1 MNLKNLTNEELC
13 VLVQSGEDWIIDEL
27 LRFNKGLFRKIVYS
41 VMFDFNT
48 YGIMGIDEDDLFQ
61 EAQVKAYELIYKF
74 NADKNIKFSTFIYQ
88 PIRNHL
94 IDFIRSK
101 EPKIHMD
108 NSVQL
113 SDDSIQ
119 FSMELYIKSPEELYL
134 KQETYEALYVAME
147 EIPLRNS
154 RYLEYRFGFDA
165 YDERSKKETAKH
177 FHLSLSR
184 AERLEKMSLSMMR
197 EKLL

>member
-1 MNLKNLTNEELC
+1 MNLKKLTNEELC
-13 VLVQSGEDWIIDEL
+13 VKIQSGENWIVDEL

-48 YGIMGIDEDDLFQ
+48 YGIIGIDEDDLFQ
-61 EAQVKAYELIYKF
+61 EAQIKAYELIYKF

-88 PIRNHL
+88 PIRNNL

-101 EPKIHMD
+101 DPKIHMD
-108 NSVQL
+108 DSAQL
-113 SDDSIQ
+113 SDGSVQ
-119 FSMELYIKSPEELYL
+119 FSQKLYIKSPEELYL
-134 KQETYEALYVAME
+134 KRETYEALYAAMD
-147 EIPLRNS
+147 EIPVRNS

-165 YDERSKKETAKH
+165 YDERSKKETAKY

-184 AERLEKMSLSMMR
+184 AERLEKDSLSMMR
-197 EKLL
+197 EKML

>member
-1 MNLKNLTNEELC
+1 MNLKKLTNEELC
-13 VLVQSGEDWIIDEL
+13 MLVQSGEGWVVDEL
-27 LRFNKGLFRKIVYS
+27 LRHNKGLFRKIVYS

-48 YGIMGIDEDDLFQ
+48 YGIMGIEEDDLFQ
-61 EAQVKAYELIYKF
+61 EAQIKAYELIYKF

-101 EPKIHMD
+101 DPKIHMD
-108 NSVQL
+108 DSVQL
-113 SDDSIQ
+113 SDDGVQ
-119 FSMELYIKSPEELYL
+119 FSLELYIKSPEELYL
-134 KQETYEALYVAME
+134 KHEIYDALYAALD

>member
-1 MNLKNLTNEELC
+1 MNLKKLTNEELC
-13 VLVQSGEDWIIDEL
+13 VKIQSGENWSVDEL

-61 EAQVKAYELIYKF
+61 EAQIKAYELIYKF

-94 IDFIRSK
+94 IDIIRSK
-101 EPKIHMD
+101 DAKLYIET
-108 NSVQL
+108 SL
-113 SDDSIQ
+113 RTLDDRIQ
-119 FSMELYIKSPEELYL
+119 FSLGLYIKSPEELYL
-134 KQETYEALYVAME
+134 KQETYDALYAALE
-147 EIPLRNS
+147 EIPQRNS

-165 YDERSKKETAKH
+165 YDERSKKETAKY

-184 AERLEKMSLSMMR
+184 AERLEKHSLSMMR
-197 EKLL
+197 ERLV

>member
-1 MNLKNLTNEELC
+1 MNLKKLTNEGLC
-13 VLVQSGEDWIIDEL
+13 VKVQSGETWIVDEL

-48 YGIMGIDEDDLFQ
+48 YGIMGIDEDDLLQ
-61 EAQVKAYELIYKF
+61 EAQIKAYELIYKF
-74 NADKNIKFSTFIYQ
+74 NADKNIKLSTFIYQ

-101 EPKIHMD
+101 DPRIHMD
-108 NSVQL
+108 DSVQL
-113 SDDSIQ
+113 SDDKIQ
-119 FSMELYIKSPEELYL
+119 FSLELYIKSPEELYL
-134 KQETYEALYVAME
+134 KRETYEALYAAMD
-147 EIPLRNS
+147 EIPVRNS

-165 YDERSKKETAKH
+165 YDERSKKETAKY

-184 AERLEKMSLSMMR
+184 AENLEKTSLSMMR

>member
-1 MNLKNLTNEELC
+1 MNLKKLTNEELC
-13 VLVQSGEDWIIDEL
+13 VLVQSGEKWIVDEL
-27 LRFNKGLFRKIVYS
+27 LCINKGLFRKIVYS
-41 VMFDFNT
+41 VMFDLNT

-61 EAQVKAYELIYKF
+61 EAQIKAHELIYVF
-74 NADKNIKFSTFIYQ
+74 DADKKIKLSTFVYQ

-101 EPKIHMD
+101 DPKIHMD
-108 NSVQL
+108 DSMQL
-113 SDDSIQ
+113 SDDKIQ
-119 FSMELYIKSPEELYL
+119 FSLELYIKSPEELYL
-134 KQETYEALYVAME
+134 KKETYDALYVAMY
-147 EIPLRNS
+147 EIPVRNS

-184 AERLEKMSLSMMR
+184 AGQLEKTSLKMIR

>member
-1 MNLKNLTNEELC
+1 MNLKKLTNEELC

-48 YGIMGIDEDDLFQ
+48 YGIIGIDEDDLFQ
-61 EAQVKAYELIYKF
+61 EAQIKAYELIYKF

-101 EPKIHMD
+101 DPKIHID
-108 NSVQL
+108 DSVQL
-113 SDDSIQ
+113 SDDCFQYSL
-119 FSMELYIKSPEELYL
+119 ELYIKSPEELYL
-134 KQETYEALYVAME
+134 KKETYDALYTAMA
-147 EIPLRNS
+147 EIPVRNS

-165 YDERSKKETAKH
+165 YDERGKKETAKY

-197 EKLL
+197 KKLL

>member
-1 MNLKNLTNEELC
+1 MNLKKLTNEELC
-13 VLVQSGEDWIIDEL
+13 MLVQLGEKWIVDEL

-61 EAQVKAYELIYKF
+61 EAQIKAYELILKF
-74 NADKNIKFSTFIYQ
+74 DTAKNIKFSTFIYQ

-101 EPKIHMD
+101 EPKIYMD

-113 SDDSIQ
+113 SDDSVQ
-119 FSMELYIKSPEELYL
+119 FSLELYIKSPEELYL
-134 KQETYEALYVAME
+134 KKETYNALYVAMD
-147 EIPLRNS
+147 EIPVRNS

-165 YDERSKKETAKH
+165 YDERSKKETAKY

-184 AERLEKMSLSMMR
+184 AERLEKISLSMMR